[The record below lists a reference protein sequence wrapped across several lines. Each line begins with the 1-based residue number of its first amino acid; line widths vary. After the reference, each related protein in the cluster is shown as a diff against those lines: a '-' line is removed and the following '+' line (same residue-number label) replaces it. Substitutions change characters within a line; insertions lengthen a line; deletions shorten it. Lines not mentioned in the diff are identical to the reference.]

1 VKNWSKIMSSVKITL
16 KKSCAGRLE
25 KHRKTAEALG
35 LRKIRQSV
43 TLAETPQITGMIN
56 KIAYLVEVER

>member
-1 VKNWSKIMSSVKITL
+1 MSTLKITL

-25 KHRKTAEALG
+25 KHKKTAEALG

-43 TLAETPQITGMIN
+43 TLTETPQITGMVR
-56 KIAYLVEVER
+56 KISYLVDVEKI

>member
-1 VKNWSKIMSSVKITL
+1 MSDIKITL
-16 KKSCAGRLE
+16 KRSCAGRLE

-43 TLAETPQITGMIN
+43 TLTETPQITGMIN
-56 KIAYLVEVER
+56 KISYLVDVERD

>member
-1 VKNWSKIMSSVKITL
+1 MSTLKITL
-16 KKSCAGRLE
+16 MRSCAGRLE

-43 TLAETPQITGMIN
+43 TLTDTPQIAGMVR
-56 KIAYLVEVER
+56 KISYM

>member
-1 VKNWSKIMSSVKITL
+1 MSSVKITL
-16 KKSCAGRLE
+16 KRSCAGRLE

-43 TLAETPQITGMIN
+43 TLTETPQITGMIN
-56 KIAYLVEVER
+56 KISYLVEVERM

>member
-1 VKNWSKIMSSVKITL
+1 MSSVKITL
-16 KKSCAGRLE
+16 KRSCAGRLE

-43 TLAETPQITGMIN
+43 TLTETPQIAGMIN
-56 KIAYLVEVER
+56 KISYLVDVERD

>member
-1 VKNWSKIMSSVKITL
+1 MSSVKITL
-16 KKSCAGRLE
+16 KRSCAGRLE

-43 TLAETPQITGMIN
+43 TLTETPQITGMIN
-56 KIAYLVEVER
+56 KISYLVDVERA

>member
-1 VKNWSKIMSSVKITL
+1 MSSVKITL
-16 KKSCAGRLE
+16 KRSCAGRLE

-43 TLAETPQITGMIN
+43 TLTETPQITGMIN
-56 KIAYLVEVER
+56 KISYLVDVERD

>member
-1 VKNWSKIMSSVKITL
+1 MSSVKITL
-16 KKSCAGRLE
+16 KRSCVGRLE

-43 TLAETPQITGMIN
+43 TLTETPQITGMIN
-56 KIAYLVEVER
+56 KISYLVDVERD

>member
-1 VKNWSKIMSSVKITL
+1 MSTLKITL

-25 KHRKTAEALG
+25 KHKKTAEALG

-43 TLAETPQITGMIN
+43 TLTETPQIAGMVR
-56 KIAYLVEVER
+56 KISYMVDVERV

>member
-1 VKNWSKIMSSVKITL
+1 MSSVKITL
-16 KKSCAGRLE
+16 KRSCAGRLE

-43 TLAETPQITGMIN
+43 TLTETPQITGMIN
-56 KIAYLVEVER
+56 KISYLVDVERV

>member
-1 VKNWSKIMSSVKITL
+1 MSTLKITL
-16 KKSCAGRLE
+16 KKSCAGRLI

-43 TLAETPQITGMIN
+43 TLTETPQIAGMVR
-56 KIAYLVEVER
+56 KISYMVDVERV

>member
-1 VKNWSKIMSSVKITL
+1 MSSVKITL
-16 KKSCAGRLE
+16 KRSCAGRLE

-43 TLAETPQITGMIN
+43 TLTETPQITGMIN
-56 KIAYLVEVER
+56 KISYLVDVERG

>member
-1 VKNWSKIMSSVKITL
+1 MSNVKITL

-25 KHRKTAEALG
+25 THKKTAEALG

-43 TLAETPQITGMIN
+43 TLMETPQIKGMIK
-56 KIAYLVEVER
+56 KISYLVDVERL

>member
-1 VKNWSKIMSSVKITL
+1 MSTLKITL
-16 KKSCAGRLE
+16 MRSCAGRLE

-43 TLAETPQITGMIN
+43 TLTDTPQIAGMVR
-56 KIAYLVEVER
+56 KISYMVDVEQV